1 MTPFVDEDIL
11 KTDIFGN
18 HHDLADIRDEKTE
31 ILNAF

>member
-1 MTPFVDEDIL
+1 MTPFLDEDIL
-11 KTDIFGN
+11 KTDICGN